1 MLYWCSLGVE
11 SPARADFLHGR
22 SPTRRRGDVD
32 NLGSALAFST
42 DRLAPTLVI
51 CIMHVVLAQ
60 ENRRLRGIVEELQ
73 GERDQAL
80 EIPPG
85 TVLPS
90 FEATNWRGERVSV
103 EYGSDPRPTLLFVFS
118 PTCPACQE
126 NWPLWR
132 ELVELVKQRPPRL
145 LVVDLSSQVGPEYLE
160 GFGLPRESLIKGVN
174 PSETLLYRF
183 GVVPQTILIG
193 GSGVVEGTRT
203 GMLRRSDL
211 QRFATALDKEVM

>member
-1 MLYWCSLGVE
+1 MSITSGRRWPLALTVSL
-11 SPARADFLHGR
+11 L
-22 SPTRRRGDVD
+22 
-32 NLGSALAFST
+32 
-42 DRLAPTLVI
+42 TLVI
-51 CIMHVVLAQ
+51 FIMHVVLAQ